1 MPMFLAWHI
10 GQSWSLKLW
19 WGEKEKEL
27 VRIRWLAQWSW
38 VMCQRSFSKYI
49 LESSLGTRPF
59 PLFLGRSTDNLFSV
73 IRNEP
78 VFAVCL
84 NFNCGRK
91 RLALRESI
99 SSIWEEGKGIF
110 WGGLFLSSCLLT
122 FLPSSRCFLPYP
134 LKWKRLI
141 QLFSVTWARAWRSGN
156 GWL

>member
-1 MPMFLAWHI
+1 MWQNGDWEWDARVMPMFLAWHI

-27 VRIRWLAQWSW
+27 VRIRWLAQWGW
-38 VMCQRSFSKYI
+38 VICQRSFSKYI

-59 PLFLGRSTDNLFSV
+59 PLFLGRSADLTNSFSV
-73 IRNEP
+73 IRSEP

-84 NFNCGRK
+84 NFNCVRK

-110 WGGLFLSSCLLT
+110 LGGLFLPASLLSSPLPFVSFLT
-122 FLPSSRCFLPYP
+122 LSSER
-134 LKWKRLI
+134 
-141 QLFSVTWARAWRSGN
+141 G
-156 GWL
+156 